1 MAVCRAIYSIIIF
14 VNYLILILIRTTIM
28 HQPVPI
34 YTIGARLR
42 ELEMNKEEADRKRLE
57 INKQKDEYEALDKR
71 SKQIEIDMGPV
82 KDEFN
87 RLKKI
92 DEQLSSIS
100 SEKEKAK
107 NE

>member
-1 MAVCRAIYSIIIF
+1 
-14 VNYLILILIRTTIM
+14 
-28 HQPVPI
+28 
-34 YTIGARLR
+34 
-42 ELEMNKEEADRKRLE
+42 MNKEEADRKRME
-57 INKQKDEYEALDKR
+57 INKQEEEKESLDKQR
-71 SKQIEIDMGPV
+71 KQLEIDMGPV
-82 KDEFN
+82 KEEYN